1 MRLPALVHVTLVA
14 LVLAALPAAG
24 SEESARHVDAVKE
37 ALKKG
42 DLDGAAS
49 SGEKAVAADP
59 KSADA
64 HLWLGRAYGQ
74 KAMKASLF
82 SQMGLAKKC
91 RASFEK
97 SVELDG
103 SSVEARWDLMQ
114 YYLRAPGIVGGGT
127 DKALAQAGEIAKLD
141 AVRGAIA
148 KGLVYDATK
157 DAAHAEEELKRA
169 FAQAPKD
176 GRAQSALIG
185 FYAGHDRFDEA
196 FAVCRKAQE
205 ADPDSPLLHYQT
217 GRLAA
222 LSGKELERGAAE
234 LDLFLAK
241 EPPAERPSW
250 ADAHWRKGQILARM
264 GKKTDAKVEQ
274 QAALKL
280 DPGHKGAQEELKK
293 LS

>member
-1 MRLPALVHVTLVA
+1 MKRSLQAVALALTLVSPP
-14 LVLAALPAAG
+14 LSG
-24 SEESARHVDAVKE
+24 SEESAQQVEAVKQ
-37 ALKKG
+37 AMKKG
-42 DLDGAAS
+42 ELDAAATA
-49 SGEKAVAADP
+49 GEKAVALDP

-91 RASFEK
+91 RKAFER

-103 SSVEARWDLMQ
+103 TSVEARWDLMQ

-127 DKALAQAGEIAKLD
+127 DKALVQASEITKLD

-148 KGLVYDATK
+148 KGLVYDVTK
-157 DAAHAEEELKRA
+157 DVVRAEEELKRA
-169 FAQAPKD
+169 FAAASED
-176 GRAQSALIG
+176 GRAHSALIG
-185 FYAGHDRFDEA
+185 FYAGHDRFDDA
-196 FAVCRKAQE
+196 LATCRKAQE
-205 ADPDSPLLHYQT
+205 ADPDSALLHYQA

-222 LSGKELERGAAE
+222 LSGKDLERGAAE

-241 EPPAERPSW
+241 EPPTDRPSW
-250 ADAHWRKGQILARM
+250 ADAHWRKGQILARL
-264 GKKTDAKVEQ
+264 GKKAEAKAEHQV
-274 QAALKL
+274 ALKL
-280 DPGHKGAQEELKK
+280 DPEHKGAKDELKK